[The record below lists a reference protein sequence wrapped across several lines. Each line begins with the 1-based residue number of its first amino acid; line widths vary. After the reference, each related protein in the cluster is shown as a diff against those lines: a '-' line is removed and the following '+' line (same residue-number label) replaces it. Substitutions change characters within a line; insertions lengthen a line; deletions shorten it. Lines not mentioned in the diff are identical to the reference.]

1 MYVSGL
7 RMGLTT
13 EDLRTMPLM
22 RLSAY
27 IAAYNGFDEEDGGGK
42 SKVRQATQDD
52 IRNMLM

>member
-22 RLSAY
+22 RLSAL

-42 SKVRQATQDD
+42 SKVRQATQED
-52 IRNMLM
+52 IRRMLM

>member
-27 IAAYNGFDEEDGGGK
+27 IAAYNGFDEEGDGK
-42 SKVRQATQDD
+42 SKVRQATQED
-52 IRNMLM
+52 IRRMLM